1 MKALVDTSILIDYLK
16 GIDAARDELA
26 RYDEVLISAITWI
39 EVMVGARQDEELAIR
54 RFLDRFRHV
63 ALDQRVA
70 ERAVLIR
77 RQTRIR
83 LPDAIVWASA
93 KCEGALL
100 VSRNARDFP
109 PAAPDVRM
117 PYAL

>member
-1 MKALVDTSILIDYLK
+1 MKALVDTNILIDYLK
-16 GIDAARDELA
+16 GFAEARDELA

-54 RFLDRFRHV
+54 RFLDRFRKV

-70 ERAVLIR
+70 ERTVLIR

-100 VSRNARDFP
+100 VSRNSRDFP
-109 PAAPDVRM
+109 PGAADVRM
-117 PYAL
+117 PYVL